1 MKRALDHS
9 IDVDMIVRQTMIQIL
24 TKYNDD
30 FKLEINNQAEPEV
43 KPNKVLWYEFVDDD
57 IEAADEFAIVKLPM
71 FRIRGL
77 LINDVKFKV
86 IQRGPNND
94 GCRNCFALRFTN
106 RRKNDIQPVTI
117 VGFWSTDANLINK
130 KVRLDAEDSNGE
142 SQ

>member
-1 MKRALDHS
+1 MKRPLDHS

-71 FRIRGL
+71 FRIRGAA
-77 LINDVKFKV
+77 D
-86 IQRGPNND
+86 QRCEVQGHPT
-94 GCRNCFALRFTN
+94 RT
-106 RRKNDIQPVTI
+106 
-117 VGFWSTDANLINK
+117 
-130 KVRLDAEDSNGE
+130 
-142 SQ
+142 